1 MSCLGAFSPAAV
13 VGLECDW
20 ASRELAIDGRAD
32 VPLRHLSHVDPR
44 LELQDRGWRE
54 RAQAG
59 HHADSPTLLADEL
72 LKKIAGSLTFSWVSA
87 RGGPRSSA

>member
-32 VPLRHLSHVDPR
+32 VPLRHLTSTSPYMAAVERDWAQP
-44 LELQDRGWRE
+44 LAEL
-54 RAQAG
+54 
-59 HHADSPTLLADEL
+59 
-72 LKKIAGSLTFSWVSA
+72 
-87 RGGPRSSA
+87 